1 MEKILQICF
10 WKTTVSRLSLNALNR
25 CLCLHNDRAKAL
37 LFTVQF
43 VKGAKRGNRANFW
56 YCNGLKYHK
65 AKVYIWYIWLQC
77 NMCAMFLHFLL
88 TKLLYCIFCCRSCQ
102 QVKSVLISELGQCYC
117 APSFPLT
124 QLLSSYPSALSYSG
138 RCQYKGYYERILRD
152 NFSCL
157 LGKLSTM
164 KKVFNDFF

>member
-1 MEKILQICF
+1 MENILQICF

-65 AKVYIWYIWLQC
+65 AKVYTIHMIYMIAAMQYLCNVFALFTHQIIILYI
-77 NMCAMFLHFLL
+77 
-88 TKLLYCIFCCRSCQ
+88 
-102 QVKSVLISELGQCYC
+102 
-117 APSFPLT
+117 
-124 QLLSSYPSALSYSG
+124 LLSFLPTGEKCVDIRIGAMLLCSQLPPHPIVIKLPLCTLLFWALS
-138 RCQYKGYYERILRD
+138 I
-152 NFSCL
+152 
-157 LGKLSTM
+157 
-164 KKVFNDFF
+164 